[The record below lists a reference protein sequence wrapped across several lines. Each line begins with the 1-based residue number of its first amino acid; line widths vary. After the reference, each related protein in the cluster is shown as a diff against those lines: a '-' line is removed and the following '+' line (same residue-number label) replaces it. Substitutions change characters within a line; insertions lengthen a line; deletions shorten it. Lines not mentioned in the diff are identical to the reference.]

1 MPSQP
6 YGARALVYLGGG
18 ARMLL
23 PDPAPDGEIYV
34 STAQAAEAMR
44 LQPPAIR
51 RWVKIGYLP
60 EAAPGVYAFS
70 AVTAAEKLARDAE
83 ARTRFQPVAA

>member
-1 MPSQP
+1 
-6 YGARALVYLGGG
+6 
-18 ARMLL
+18 MLL
-23 PDPAPDGEIYV
+23 PDPAPDGEIYL
-34 STAQAAEAMR
+34 TTKLAAQVVG
-44 LQPPAIR
+44 LQPPAVR

>member
-1 MPSQP
+1 
-6 YGARALVYLGGG
+6 
-18 ARMLL
+18 MLL

-34 STAQAAEAMR
+34 TTAQAAEAMG
-44 LQPPAIR
+44 LKPPAIR

-70 AVTAAEKLARDAE
+70 AVAAAERLARDAE
-83 ARTRFQPVAA
+83 ARTRQVAA